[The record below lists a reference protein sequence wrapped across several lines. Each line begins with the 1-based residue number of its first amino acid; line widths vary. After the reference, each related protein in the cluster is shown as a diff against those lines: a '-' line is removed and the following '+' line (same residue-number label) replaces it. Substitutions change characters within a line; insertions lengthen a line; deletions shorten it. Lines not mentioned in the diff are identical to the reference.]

1 MHKVIVVGSG
11 PAAVGAALAL
21 TRRSDVE
28 IDVIDI
34 GVQLDANHREALDVL
49 STQSPEQWSEGE
61 LSLIAGLPEP
71 SAVRGLP
78 VKRSYG
84 SDYPFRDAGQLEGV
98 HTRREVNDKLVSGA
112 YGGFSNVWGA
122 QIMPFTTPTFDR
134 WPISRD
140 VMVPHYQSI
149 LAEIPFA
156 AEEDDLA
163 DRFPLLTPS
172 SPLPPQ
178 SERTG
183 RVLGSYQRHRD
194 RLNAM
199 GITMGKA
206 RLALE
211 ASKCVL
217 CRHCM
222 TGWPY

>member
-49 STQSPEQWSEGE
+49 STQSPEQWSEGAH
-61 LSLIAGLPEP
+61 SLI
-71 SAVRGLP
+71 
-78 VKRSYG
+78 
-84 SDYPFRDAGQLEGV
+84 AGQLEGV